1 MCVCNCVCL
10 CLCVLFVLTRKAEE
24 QQRSQN
30 EPHNKCVEIFKQKRK
45 WMNRK
50 SHRRARWQWWR
61 LHIIIM
67 SNVVIM
73 CVVVL
78 LKEVSNICPSGVV
91 YHISSNKRYTTLRE
105 TFHSSLFK
113 GVTKANAKPSFTW
126 VKLVEFPEE
135 IPLLSTSQSINL
147 KYVLHWIF
155 LHLFFLLHCH
165 CKHVAYFFLRWQLPS

>member
-1 MCVCNCVCL
+1 MSPTTSALKSSNKSANEW
-10 CLCVLFVLTRKAEE
+10 TERATEE
-24 QQRSQN
+24 Q
-30 EPHNKCVEIFKQKRK
+30 
-45 WMNRK
+45 WW
-50 SHRRARWQWWR
+50 WQWWR

-67 SNVVIM
+67 SNDVIM

-78 LKEVSNICPSGVV
+78 LEEVSNICPSGVV
-91 YHISSNKRYTTLRE
+91 YHIPSNKRYTTRRE

-135 IPLLSTSQSINL
+135 ISLLSTSQSINL

-155 LHLFFLLHCH
+155 LHLLFLLHCH